1 VINGREA
8 EGVAGVANRDI
19 RERELEFAKAAL
31 ALAPQNRSAWNYVRG
46 IQRHSGISL
55 QDLQPIAETY
65 ADLSDTGNIRSSYA
79 LDLLAEILAL
89 KKETVPQAYQMLDLL
104 AQTYD
109 PIRVN
114 YWKYRQSLLDDTGL
128 SMTQVAT

>member
-1 VINGREA
+1 
-8 EGVAGVANRDI
+8 
-19 RERELEFAKAAL
+19 
-31 ALAPQNRSAWNYVRG
+31 
-46 IQRHSGISL
+46 L

-65 ADLSDTGNIRSSYA
+65 ADLSGTGNIRSSYA

-89 KKETVPQAYQMLDLL
+89 KKETVPQAHQMLDLL

-114 YWKYRQSLLDDTGL
+114 YWKYRQSLLDDAGP
-128 SMTQVAT
+128 SMTQATT